1 MRQLAAAVRAAWSKN
16 SPEIRSIWNGSLP
29 AFVWARRP
37 RDPPEGVPVFAY
49 HLVEAAELEADLR
62 FLQLNAY
69 ETLSAERFLEYLAG
83 ARSSSGR
90 AVVLTFDDGPR
101 EFHTTAFP
109 LLRRFAA
116 RAVAFIAPAM
126 HAVADEPGVLARPMS
141 WAEIR
146 EIYASGYVEFHSHT
160 LESRSV
166 AGWPGAVP
174 LAGCDPRIEARRRGV
189 PRTLREDLG
198 LSRRLLSSELRGATS
213 DQLAFPGYN
222 GTGEAIRIARSLG
235 FRACYWGL
243 LGGRPLNRPG
253 RAAAF
258 FISRMSHEFLRRLP
272 GRGRMDLR
280 ELLEVRLR
288 KVRAAR
294 QWRLECRTAL
304 GSPQ

>member
-1 MRQLAAAVRAAWSKN
+1 MRLVAGTLREAWSKN
-16 SPEIRSIWNGSLP
+16 SPEIRAIWNGSLP
-29 AFVWARRP
+29 EFIWARRP
-37 RDPPEGVPVFAY
+37 TDPLQGVPVFVY
-49 HLVEAAELEADLR
+49 HLVDPAELEADLR

-69 ETLSAERFLEYLAG
+69 ETLTGQRFLEYLAG
-83 ARSSSGR
+83 VSGLSDR

-101 EFHTTAFP
+101 DFHTTVFP

-126 HAVADEPGVLARPMS
+126 HAAADDPLLRARPMS
-141 WAEIR
+141 WVEMR
-146 EIYASGYVEFHSHT
+146 EIHASGCVEFHSHT

-174 LAGCDPRIEARRRGV
+174 LAGCDPRIESDRRGV
-189 PRTLREDLG
+189 TRTLRDDLM
-198 LSRRLLSSELRGATS
+198 LSRRLLSSELRGANA
-213 DQLAFPGYN
+213 DHLAFPGYD
-222 GTGEAIRIARSLG
+222 GTVAAVRIARAVG

-272 GRGRMDLR
+272 GEGRMSLG
-280 ELLEVRLR
+280 ELLGVRLR

-294 QWRLECRTAL
+294 RWRLECRTAA
-304 GSPQ
+304 GSLR